1 MQYFFQKT
9 NTFNV
14 FVIKLISDN
23 LINLTNS
30 CKTYWSSISPY
41 SVQMRE
47 IFENYLTVFMSSY
60 IKIGF
65 KAAAN
70 LDFLQIIL
78 GQIDL

>member
-1 MQYFFQKT
+1 
-9 NTFNV
+9 
-14 FVIKLISDN
+14 
-23 LINLTNS
+23 
-30 CKTYWSSISPY
+30 
-41 SVQMRE
+41 MRE

-70 LDFLQIIL
+70 LGFHQIIL